1 MAIPSRLKSGW
12 GKRLLWVLAASPIVL
27 AAIQF
32 VPYGRD
38 YSPKPSPDP
47 FQWHDPQAES
57 IARVACY
64 DCHSNETKW
73 WWAVKV
79 APFSWLAQS
88 DIDEGRRKV
97 NFSDWGKKPL
107 SAKKLE
113 HALNDGMPPIQ
124 YTIAHPEARITEAQK
139 QALVKGFQA
148 SLEANA
154 AKAPAAAPAPL
165 QTPEAI
171 IQARC
176 TGCHAP
182 SRALKFRA
190 SSPEK
195 AQALIDK
202 MIRKGSDIL
211 PPETQSLV
219 AYFTR

>member
-1 MAIPSRLKSGW
+1 MALSSRLKSGW
-12 GKRLLWVLAASPIVL
+12 GKRFLWALAASPILL

-47 FQWHDPQAES
+47 FTWHDPQAEA
-57 IARVACY
+57 IARAACY

-88 DIDEGRRKV
+88 DMDEGRRKV

-113 HALNDGMPPIQ
+113 HALNNGMPPIQ

-154 AKAPAAAPAPL
+154 APAPI
-165 QTPEAI
+165 QTP
-171 IQARC
+171 
-176 TGCHAP
+176 
-182 SRALKFRA
+182 
-190 SSPEK
+190 
-195 AQALIDK
+195 
-202 MIRKGSDIL
+202 
-211 PPETQSLV
+211 
-219 AYFTR
+219 

>member
-1 MAIPSRLKSGW
+1 MPIPSRFKSGW
-12 GKRLLWVLAASPIVL
+12 GKRFLWALALSPVLLAT
-27 AAIQF
+27 IQL

-47 FQWHDPQAES
+47 FTWHDPQAEA
-57 IARVACY
+57 IARAACY

-79 APFSWLAQS
+79 APFSWLAQH

-124 YTIAHPEARITEAQK
+124 YTVAHPEARITAAQK

-154 AKAPAAAPAPL
+154 VKAPAALTPL
-165 QTPEAI
+165 QAPEAI

-176 TGCHAP
+176 TGCHDP
-182 SRALKFRA
+182 SRALKYRTA
-190 SSPEK
+190 SPAK
-195 AQALIDK
+195 AQALLDR
-202 MIRKGSDIL
+202 MIKEGSDIL
-211 PPETQSLV
+211 PQETQTLV
-219 AYFTR
+219 AHFTR

>member
-1 MAIPSRLKSGW
+1 MPLLSRLKSGW
-12 GKRLLWVLAASPIVL
+12 GKRFLWALAASPILL

-47 FQWHDPQAES
+47 FRWHDPQAEA
-57 IARVACY
+57 IARAACY

-73 WWAVKV
+73 WWGVKV
-79 APFSWLAQS
+79 APLSWLAQS

-154 AKAPAAAPAPL
+154 PKAPVALTPL
-165 QTPEAI
+165 QSPEAI

-176 TGCHAP
+176 AGCHAP

-202 MIRKGSDIL
+202 MIRKGSDVL
-211 PPETQSLV
+211 PPETQTLV
-219 AYFTR
+219 TYFTR